1 MFKGGGDMTK
11 INSHPTQQKEAQLL
25 DVVTHFYVKK
35 IFRGETNFNG
45 SPSYSHSCNV
55 LYKVQKYWTKNSPV
69 DHSTIDILS
78 PWFSFDMVQ
87 TSQTHTEKK
96 VSNMHPI
103 IIVMAVCL
111 TV

>member
-69 DHSTIDILS
+69 DPEHFLWIIFCPPGSLLI
-78 PWFSFDMVQ
+78 WFRHQ
-87 TSQTHTEKK
+87 KK
-96 VSNMHPI
+96 VSSILCTP
-103 IIVMAVCL
+103 
-111 TV
+111 

>member
-69 DHSTIDILS
+69 DPTSTTDILS

-87 TSQTHTEKK
+87 TPKK
-96 VSNMHPI
+96 GLLHIMHPI
-103 IIVMAVCL
+103 IMIMAVCP
-111 TV
+111 TI